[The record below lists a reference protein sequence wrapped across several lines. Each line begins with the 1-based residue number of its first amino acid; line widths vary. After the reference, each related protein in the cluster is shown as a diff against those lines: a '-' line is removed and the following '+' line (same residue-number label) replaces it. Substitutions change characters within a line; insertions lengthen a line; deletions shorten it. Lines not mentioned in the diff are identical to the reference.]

1 MKQNKDIENKIIKKA
16 GKTILNHNMISFND
30 SILIGVSGGPDSVGL
45 LLFLLKK
52 KYEYLIS
59 LGIVHINHS
68 LRGKESDKDAEFVK
82 TLAIE
87 HNLPFFL
94 KKKDVAGFARKNHMS
109 IEDAARKIRYSFYK
123 EICEKENYSKIA
135 LGHNKDDNA
144 ELVLMNVLRGSGT
157 KGLSGIPPKRNSWII
172 RPFIEITK
180 QNILEYL
187 KFKNQKYVIDTSNT
201 DKKFLRNRIR
211 NHILPILKNKYNS
224 AIIKSLT
231 RMARIIRDENEW
243 MEKQTEICFSQ
254 GLKKKKHNEIQL
266 RRNFFINLKP
276 ALKRRVARK
285 AIKEIKGNLKC
296 ITLFHIDSIIKLASS
311 VTSGKSLDF
320 PDQIRVIKTKKELC
334 FKKEFESL
342 RNIGKVKTELMNM

>member
-1 MKQNKDIENKIIKKA
+1 MNQNKDIEKKIIKTA
-16 GKTILNHNMISFND
+16 SKTILNHNMISSND

-52 KYEYLIS
+52 KYEYLIT
-59 LGIVHINHS
+59 LGIAHINHS
-68 LRGKESDKDAEFVK
+68 LRGKESDKDARFVK
-82 TLAIE
+82 TLAAK

-94 KKKDVAGFARKNHMS
+94 KKKNVGDFAKKNHMS

-123 EICEKENYSKIA
+123 KICEKKKYSKIA

-144 ELVLMNVLRGSGT
+144 ELVLMNLLRGSGA

-187 KFKNQKYVIDTSNT
+187 KFQNQKYVIDTSNT
-201 DKKFLRNRIR
+201 NKKFLRNRIR
-211 NHILPILKNKYNS
+211 NHIFPILKNKYNP
-224 AIIKSLT
+224 AIIESLT
-231 RMARIIRDENEW
+231 RTAQIIREENQW
-243 MEKQTEICFSQ
+243 MEKQTEICFNQ
-254 GLKKKKHNEIQL
+254 ALKKKKHNEVQL
-266 RRNFFINLKP
+266 YRKFFINLKT
-276 ALKRRVARK
+276 ALKRRLARK

-311 VTSGKSLDF
+311 ITSGKSLDF
-320 PDQIRVIKTKKELC
+320 PDQIRVIKTKKELY
-334 FKKEFESL
+334 FKKEFRSL
-342 RNIGKVKTELMNM
+342 RNIGKIKI